1 MSESDYDSANE
12 YTSLMDGH
20 VAESRTDD
28 LILGNDRLRKGRSRN
43 VNEEVIFSSNIFYYF
58 SISLFFLIIIERFG
72 INFEY

>member
-28 LILGNDRLRKGRSRN
+28 LILCNERRKGRSRSA
-43 VNEEVIFSSNIFYYF
+43 NEEVVFSKILSP
-58 SISLFFLIIIERFG
+58 LF
-72 INFEY
+72 NFNNFDFFIDKEI

>member
-28 LILGNDRLRKGRSRN
+28 LILVNDRRKGRAKIT
-43 VNEEVIFSSNIFYYF
+43 NEEVKLLLTLYYSPPLLPATF
-58 SISLFFLIIIERFG
+58 PSFFR
-72 INFEY
+72 

>member
-28 LILGNDRLRKGRSRN
+28 LILVNDRRKGRSRIA
-43 VNEEVIFSSNIFYYF
+43 NEEVILACKPFLVFHIFCFYP
-58 SISLFFLIIIERFG
+58 SV
-72 INFEY
+72 

>member
-28 LILGNDRLRKGRSRN
+28 LILGNERRKARSRN
-43 VNEEVIFSSNIFYYF
+43 ANEEVTFPSFRTEPSVFY
-58 SISLFFLIIIERFG
+58 LPQEL
-72 INFEY
+72 

>member
-28 LILGNDRLRKGRSRN
+28 LILVNDRRKGRSRIT
-43 VNEEVIFSSNIFYYF
+43 NEEVIF
-58 SISLFFLIIIERFG
+58 
-72 INFEY
+72 